1 MCVPLCVPNQKV
13 HTMNVNTNIILET
26 RKPRSDGKYPV
37 KLRLTYKRERHYYT
51 LRNKKGESIYL
62 SESDF
67 EKVMGDR
74 PREDFKKLRLTLNS
88 HEEKAVKDIESL
100 PVFTFEKFE
109 RKYFDKT
116 ENKSDIISALKSK
129 AQLLRSEGR
138 ISTAVSYECSI
149 NSLKKFTERETLDF
163 EKADTHFFNA
173 YEKWM
178 LKNNNSNTTISMYV
192 RNVRTIFNEAER
204 TGAIKHGLYPFGK
217 DKYVIPGGR
226 NVKKALTLQEVG
238 LIAKYPV
245 KEGTSEQRYRDY
257 WLFSYLCNGIN
268 VKDIAQL
275 KYSNIDGDVLSFV
288 RAKTQ
293 RENKA
298 NQRTITIV
306 ISKEIGKIIDRW
318 GNKPGTKEK
327 YIFPILEDGLTPE
340 QVYSTIRQTTKLINR
355 YISNIAEN
363 VGIINKVTSYT
374 ARHSFA
380 TVLKRSGA
388 SLEFIS
394 ESLGHSN
401 LNTTENYL
409 ADFEIEEKRK
419 WAKSLTKF

>member
-1 MCVPLCVPNQKV
+1 
-13 HTMNVNTNIILET
+13 MNVNTNIILET
-26 RKPRSDGKYPV
+26 RRPRSDGKYPV

-51 LRNKKGESIYL
+51 LRNKRGESIYL
-62 SESDF
+62 TESEF

-74 PREDFKKLRLTLNS
+74 PRDDFKKLRLTLNA
-88 HEEKAVKDIESL
+88 HEEKAIKDIESL

-109 RKYFDKT
+109 RKYYDKS
-116 ENKSDIISALKSK
+116 ENSIDIISALQKK
-129 AQLLRSEGR
+129 ANLLKSEGR
-138 ISTAVSYECSI
+138 ISTAMSYECSV
-149 NSLKKFTERETLDF
+149 NSLKKFTEKDKLEF
-163 EKADTHFFNA
+163 ERADVHFFNQ

-178 LKNNNSNTTISMYV
+178 LEKDNSNTTISMYV

-204 TGAIKHGLYPFGK
+204 TGLIKHGLYPFGK

-226 NVKKALTLQEVG
+226 NVKKALSLQEVG
-238 LIAKYPV
+238 QIANYAV
-245 KEGTSEQRYRDY
+245 KDGASEHRYRDY

-268 VKDIAQL
+268 VKDIARL
-275 KYSNIDGDVLSFV
+275 KYSNIDGDVLCFV

-306 ISKEIGKIIDRW
+306 ISKEIGRIIDRW
-318 GNKPGTKEK
+318 GNKPGKPDT
-327 YIFPILEDGLTPE
+327 YIFPILEDELTPE
-340 QVYSTIRQTTKLINR
+340 QVYGRIRQATKLINR
-355 YISNIAEN
+355 YVHTIAKNI
-363 VGIINKVTSYT
+363 GITSKVTSYT

-401 LNTTENYL
+401 LATTENYL
-409 ADFEIEEKRK
+409 ADFEIDEKRK
-419 WAKSLTKF
+419 WAEKLTQF

>member
-1 MCVPLCVPNQKV
+1 
-13 HTMNVNTNIILET
+13 MNVNTNITLET
-26 RKPRSDGKYPV
+26 RRPRLDGKFPV

-51 LRNKKGESIYL
+51 LRHPKNDESIYL
-62 SESDF
+62 SKLDF
-67 EKVMGDR
+67 EKVMGER
-74 PREDFKKLRLTLNS
+74 PREDHKKLRLILNA

-100 PVFTFEKFE
+100 SVFTFEKFE
-109 RKYFDKT
+109 RKYYG
-116 ENKSDIISALKSK
+116 NSDNINDVISALQSK
-129 AQLLRSEGR
+129 ADLLKSEGR
-138 ISTAVSYECSI
+138 ISTAVSYGCSI
-149 NSLKKFTERETLDF
+149 KSLKDFTKKETLEF
-163 EKADTHFFNA
+163 EKADIQFFND

-178 LKNNNSNTTISMYV
+178 LAKDNSTTTISMYV

-204 TGAIKHGLYPFGK
+204 TGIIKQGLYPFGK
-217 DKYVIPGGR
+217 DKYTIPGGR
-226 NVKKALTLQEVG
+226 NVKKALTIQEVG
-238 LIAKYPV
+238 QIANYSV
-245 KEGTSEQRYRDY
+245 KVGTSEHRYRDY

-298 NQRTITIV
+298 NQRAITIV
-306 ISKEIGKIIDRW
+306 ISKEIGKIIDQW
-318 GNKPGTKEK
+318 GNKPGKKES
-327 YIFPILEDGLTPE
+327 YIFPILEDELTPE
-340 QVYSTIRQTTKLINR
+340 QIYGRIRQATKLINR
-355 YISNIAEN
+355 YVSNIAESI
-363 VGIINKVTSYT
+363 GIVNRVTSYT

-401 LNTTENYL
+401 LATTENYL

-419 WAKSLTKF
+419 WAEKLTQF